1 MREWYCRKLRELAG
15 VPEADGEAADEAAS
29 ASQARPGRD
38 ILSLTGDVD
47 PADRQLGELLRSLGL
62 VEPDTLTALLV
73 EARRQRRS
81 LRQVLLASGV
91 VTLYQLALI
100 EAGNLEGLVLG
111 RLRVVD
117 RLRSTPCET
126 VYRVFDPRRGEEA
139 VLRHLAET
147 EMADAVHPDEFRQR
161 FAQAMLHHPNLAET
175 LEVLEIADR
184 PAVLQEWLTGLPSPE
199 WQPLAAVPGVWF
211 RLLSQAA
218 QGLETAHQVGL
229 LHGHLR
235 AESLLLTGDGIVK
248 LCGFG
253 EPLWLAVPP
262 VAGEAEDA
270 GADLYALGQLAAGW
284 CSGAGKRKGTKGMPE
299 ALLAVLNRLTAANTA
314 ERYRSAGELLEDLD
328 RARPEVPANPEAW
341 ERLLRQVRDEA
352 APQAMFRQTA

>member
-15 VPEADGEAADEAAS
+15 IREADEEATDEAAPGW
-29 ASQARPGRD
+29 QARQGRD

-117 RLRSTPCET
+117 RLRTTVHET
-126 VYRVFDPRRGEEA
+126 VYRVFDPSRGEEA
-139 VLRHLAET
+139 VLRHLAEA
-147 EMADAVHPDEFRQR
+147 EMEDAVRPDEFRQR
-161 FAQAMLHHPNLAET
+161 FAQATLHHSNIAET
-175 LEVLEIADR
+175 LEVLEIGDR

-199 WQPLAAVPGVWF
+199 WPPLAAVPGVWF
-211 RLLSQAA
+211 RLVSHAA
-218 QGLETAHQVGL
+218 QGLEAAHQIGL
-229 LHGHLR
+229 FHGHLR
-235 AESLLLTGDGIVK
+235 AESLLLTGEGIVK

-253 EPLWLAVPP
+253 EPLWLVVPP
-262 VAGEAEDA
+262 VAGETEDA
-270 GADLYALGQLAAGW
+270 VADLYALGKLAGGW
-284 CSGAGKRKGTKGMPE
+284 CAGTGKRKGTKGMPE
-299 ALLAVLNRLTAANTA
+299 PLLAILNRLTAENAS
-314 ERYRSAGELLEDLD
+314 ERYRSAGELLEGLD
-328 RARPEVPANPEAW
+328 RVRSEVPANPEAW
-341 ERLLRQVRDEA
+341 ERLLRQVREEA
-352 APQAMFRQTA
+352 TPQATFRQTA